1 MVRRRRRPLRR
12 ATMVG
17 GTVYG
22 AGPSTQRGRE
32 QALPAPAG
40 GVSEAATDQLEQLQG
55 AGVVTQD
62 ELDDQMRRLL
72 QGP

>member
-32 QALPAPAG
+32 QALP
-40 GVSEAATDQLEQLQG
+40 VSEAATDQLEQLQG